1 MSELANLTAREASAL
16 INRKALSPV
25 EYVRS
30 LVDRITRLDP
40 RVNAF
45 LLFTPETALGAAR
58 ESEKRLMAAN
68 SLGPLDGVPF
78 AVKDVIDINGIPT
91 TAQSQILRENTA
103 HADATVV
110 SRMRAAGA
118 ISFGKLAL
126 EEFGI
131 GSPLDSLPWP
141 PARNPWDLQRT
152 PGGSSSGSGAALAAG
167 FVPFTL
173 GTDTGGSTR
182 CPAAMCGVVGMK
194 PTYGRIPD
202 AGVVSLASSLDH
214 VGVMSRT
221 VEDNALL
228 LHTLATAPGDAPGSN
243 LSAFTSID
251 SSRPDLHCMR
261 VGVIRHFYARDI
273 TASEETINA
282 IESAVAMC
290 GNLGAA
296 VREIE
301 TQPLATYRRCGETIL
316 LAEAYAFHRDWLEKR
331 GSEYGANCR
340 QTLLRGAAITPAD
353 YLKALQ
359 RRDQLREELASVFH
373 SVDVLL
379 TDVSPAPAWHLND
392 SPAAETL
399 GDFSMR
405 IAFNITGNPAM
416 AIPVGF
422 TNQGLPLSMQIIGK
436 PNDEETVYRVG
447 RAYQNATAWH
457 RQHPNLESIP

>member
-1 MSELANLTAREASAL
+1 MSDLANLTAWEASEL
-16 INRKALSPV
+16 INKKALSPV

-30 LVDRITRLDP
+30 LVDRITGLDR

-45 LLFTPETALGAAR
+45 LLFTPETALRAAR
-58 ESEKRLMAAN
+58 ESEDRLMAGN
-68 SLGPLDGVPF
+68 SLGPLDGMPF

-91 TAQSQILRENTA
+91 TAQSQILRGNTA
-103 HADATVV
+103 NADATVV

-182 CPAAMCGVVGMK
+182 CPAALCGVVGMK
-194 PTYGRIPD
+194 PTYGRIPV
-202 AGVVSLASSLDH
+202 AGVVPLAASLDH

-228 LHTLATAPGDAPGSN
+228 LHILAAASSDAPGSN
-243 LSAFTSID
+243 LSARTFVD
-251 SSRPDLHCMR
+251 SLRPDLRCMR

-290 GNLGAA
+290 GDLGAA
-296 VREIE
+296 VHEIE

-316 LAEAYAFHRDWLEKR
+316 LAEAFAFHKNWLEER
-331 GSEYGANCR
+331 GGEYGTKCR
-340 QTLLRGAAITPAD
+340 QTLLRGSAIAPAD
-353 YLKALQ
+353 YLEALQ
-359 RRDQLREELASVFH
+359 RRDQLREELASAFRG
-373 SVDVLL
+373 VDVLL
-379 TDVSPAPAWHLND
+379 TAVSPAPAWHLDD
-392 SPAAETL
+392 SVAAETL

-405 IAFNITGNPAM
+405 IAFNMTGNPAM

-422 TNQGLPLSMQIIGK
+422 TTQGLPLSMQIIGK
-436 PNDEETVYRVG
+436 HNDEETVYRVG
-447 RAYQNATAWH
+447 HAYQNATAWH
-457 RQHPNLESIP
+457 RRQPNLESIP